1 MSATPHPSR
10 WLARQ
15 ADLAAAT
22 RPLRDRLRR
31 DDRWTDRHATR
42 HAIAAIDRE
51 YAAAIVA
58 FLERRAR
65 MLHAGELAEYL
76 LAPEPHGDQAS
87 LALEHEQR
95 ELADTDP
102 LTWLR
107 ATPVMRALTAR
118 AHTPMTTTPRE
129 EPTT

>member
-1 MSATPHPSR
+1 MSATPNASR
-10 WLARQ
+10 WLQRQ

-31 DDRWTDRHATR
+31 EDHWTDRHGAG

-58 FLERRAR
+58 FLERRAP
-65 MLHAGELAEYL
+65 MLHDGELAEYM

-87 LALEHEQR
+87 LAFEHEQR

-118 AHTPMTTTPRE
+118 AYAR
-129 EPTT
+129 